1 MRYIFLE
8 IKTDNDHVHFL
19 VQSVP
24 THSLTKIVRTINSI
38 SAQEIFNLHPEVK
51 KQQWGGVIRI
61 DGFFANTVSKF
72 GDEKTMT
79 NNVQEQGREK
89 EYKQLYKSE
98 QLKLF

>member
-51 KQQWGGVIRI
+51 KQ
-61 DGFFANTVSKF
+61 
-72 GDEKTMT
+72 
-79 NNVQEQGREK
+79 
-89 EYKQLYKSE
+89 
-98 QLKLF
+98 